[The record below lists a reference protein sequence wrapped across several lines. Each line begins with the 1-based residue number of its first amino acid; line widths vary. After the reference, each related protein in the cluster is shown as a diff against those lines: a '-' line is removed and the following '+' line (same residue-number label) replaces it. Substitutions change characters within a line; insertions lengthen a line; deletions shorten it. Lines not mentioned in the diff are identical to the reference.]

1 MTEPLSSS
9 SAAIFGGIGTT
20 AVVALLYKW
29 FGADTTLIAMVVTGS
44 ALGVFGGCLFSPNE
58 GREIL
63 LKSAFALAAGL
74 FSSLWAWPGFSDMP
88 PALVSAVVS
97 FVAVEPKHNVATI
110 FSFFGRI
117 RGKGSTQ

>member
-1 MTEPLSSS
+1 MAEPLSSS

-29 FGADTTLIAMVVTGS
+29 FGADATLVVTVVAGS
-44 ALGVFGGCLFSPNE
+44 ALGVSGGCLFSPGD
-58 GREIL
+58 GRAIL
-63 LKSAFALAAGL
+63 QKGAFALAAGL
-74 FSSLWAWPGFSDMP
+74 FSSLWVWPGFSETP

-97 FVAVEPKHNVATI
+97 FVAVEPKSNVNAI

-117 RGKGSTQ
+117 RGKGGTQ